1 MSCSEA
7 YRQATGIKRVFEQE
21 KDPKLFDTSIFENWR
36 NANRKVFEDLLDKL
50 YLCRGNKT
58 AVKFAFIVF
67 FLAAAFLCVA
77 LVLKLLP
84 TSTLVYGSWAL
95 SLIILLSIQYMCV
108 WRPTPLVMFG
118 LLVFIL
124 ITAIAIAP
132 FLGVLT
138 QHDFEMTLVATASVA
153 LIGLIAAISVFYR
166 EK

>member
-1 MSCSEA
+1 MSCPEA
-7 YRQATGIKRVFEQE
+7 YRQAQGFKNVFERE
-21 KDPKLFDTSIFENWR
+21 KDPKRFHTSVFQDWRDNLRSTFENLR
-36 NANRKVFEDLLDKL
+36 DKL

-58 AVKFAFIVF
+58 AVKVAFIVF

-95 SLIILLSIQYMCV
+95 SLLILLSIQYMCV